1 MNDVWEAHFKDDI
14 YLVKANADKI
24 EACKKLLRGLQ
35 EDNDCIYTMPQYVSI
50 REDPDDDW
58 EGFTVKSLE

>member
-14 YLVKANADKI
+14 YLVEANADKI

-35 EDNDCIYTMPQYVSI
+35 EDNDCIYTMPQHVSI